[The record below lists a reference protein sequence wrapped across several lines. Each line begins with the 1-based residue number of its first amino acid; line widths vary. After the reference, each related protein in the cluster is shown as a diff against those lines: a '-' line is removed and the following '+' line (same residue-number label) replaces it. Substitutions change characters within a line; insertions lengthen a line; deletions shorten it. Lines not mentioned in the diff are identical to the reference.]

1 VPRGNLNSAK
11 QYHPGLTSPGGKTRK
26 WNRSIDRRCERL
38 ITIAVSASIYNALM
52 WHIRRVSSV
61 TANFHR
67 RKPRVTIRRDFLR
80 NSHGFA
86 EVVANSLRV
95 CISVAMPFLKRQT
108 VEVRRIVTRGFLL

>member
-1 VPRGNLNSAK
+1 
-11 QYHPGLTSPGGKTRK
+11 
-26 WNRSIDRRCERL
+26 
-38 ITIAVSASIYNALM
+38 
-52 WHIRRVSSV
+52 
-61 TANFHR
+61 
-67 RKPRVTIRRDFLR
+67 VTIRRDFLR